1 MERIIKDETVWR
13 REDTG
18 QISLVRYRLER
29 PSTSDGVSRE
39 QDIDFAQW
47 NGVAGLLIGREFR
60 EGSWYR
66 FEKLN
71 APITIHDCPMHYR
84 VVAGKGKET
93 QANEDEYFLFPT
105 LPADVVKLEPIE
117 DNLNALAQWIAKF
130 SERTRVNIAAKARE
144 REQDRRKQN
153 PPHFPYEQ
161 PDVDHY
167 DNQKDVM
174 LTLVKKKWPHLS
186 TAIADLRAADSEQ
199 KRKRAKTKVFHA
211 YIADYKTIHD
221 KMPKVQEGEAA
232 MLYEEDAFHQ
242 LMSEALA
249 APLGT
254 VDKRDWQL
262 TQGWIEKGYYRMNET
277 DLAAA
282 FARDWDYAKPYK
294 GSTLAR
300 TSRRLGLRSGLKH
313 GRPET
318 HTFDDSTYGNQR
330 P

>member
-1 MERIIKDETVWR
+1 
-13 REDTG
+13 
-18 QISLVRYRLER
+18 ER

-47 NGVAGLLIGREFR
+47 NGGAGLLIGREFR
-60 EGSWYR
+60 KDSWYR

-71 APITIHDCPMHYR
+71 EPITIHDCPMHYR

-93 QANEDEYFLFPT
+93 QANVDEYFLFPT

-262 TQGWIEKGYYRMNET
+262 TSGWIDKGYYRMNEAV
-277 DLAAA
+277 LAAA
-282 FARDWDYAKPYK
+282 FIRDWGYAKPLK
-294 GSTLAR
+294 GNTLAR
-300 TSRRLGLRSGLKH
+300 RARTLGLRSALKR
-313 GRPET
+313 GRPEQRP
-318 HTFDDSTYGNQR
+318 FDDSAL
-330 P
+330 